1 MHATAFDFIHS
12 IPAHLAVNTECLL
25 FESMVAAGFP
35 SPAQDYYDGYLN
47 LHQYLVPDPNNVF
60 FVRASGDSI
69 VGAGI
74 HDGDLLIAD
83 RSKKKPNGAVVI
95 ASLSGEFTLKHLV
108 QTREFFELQPA
119 NLDYPS
125 IPVSVDDDFQIWGV
139 VRHAFISC
147 REYEHESTH

>member
-25 FESMVAAGFP
+25 FESMVTAGFP

-60 FVRASGDSI
+60 FVRANGDSM

-74 HDGDLLIAD
+74 YDGDLLIVD
-83 RSKKKPNGAVVI
+83 RSKKKPNGKVVI
-95 ASLSGEFTLKHLV
+95 ASLNGEFTLKRLV
-108 QTREFFELQPA
+108 QDRGRFELQPE
-119 NLDYPS
+119 NPDYSS
-125 IPVSVDDDFQIWGV
+125 IPVSVDDEF
-139 VRHAFISC
+139 
-147 REYEHESTH
+147 

>member
-1 MHATAFDFIHS
+1 MNPFPFTFVFPVQA
-12 IPAHLAVNTECLL
+12 PLGEEYQWLL
-25 FESMVAAGFP
+25 FESMVSAGFP

-83 RSKKKPNGAVVI
+83 RSKKKPNGTVVI
-95 ASLSGEFTLKHLV
+95 ASLNGEFALKRLV
-108 QTREFFELQPA
+108 QTQEYFDIQPE
-119 NLDYPS
+119 NLEYPS
-125 IPVSVDDDFQIWGV
+125 IPASVDDDFQIWGV
-139 VRHAFISC
+139 VRHVI
-147 REYEHESTH
+147 HKL

>member
-60 FVRASGDSI
+60 FVRANGDSM

-74 HDGDLLIAD
+74 YDGDLLIVD
-83 RSKKKPNGAVVI
+83 RSKKKPNGKVVI
-95 ASLSGEFTLKHLV
+95 ASLNGEFTLKRLV
-108 QTREFFELQPA
+108 QDRGRFELQPE
-119 NLDYPS
+119 NPDYSS
-125 IPVSVDDDFQIWGV
+125 IPVSVDDDFQILGV
-139 VRHAFISC
+139 VRHVV
-147 REYEHESTH
+147 HKV